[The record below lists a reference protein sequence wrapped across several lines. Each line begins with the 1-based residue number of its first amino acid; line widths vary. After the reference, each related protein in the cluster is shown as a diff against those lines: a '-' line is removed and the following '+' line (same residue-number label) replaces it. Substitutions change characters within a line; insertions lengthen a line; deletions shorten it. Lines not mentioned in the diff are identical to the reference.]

1 MSDNSR
7 TELGENFLR
16 IVWYSIATKVVEK
29 AIIIYKLDEE
39 QADALRKMYL
49 KINHYTIET
58 Y

>member
-1 MSDNSR
+1 MDR

-16 IVWYSIATKVVEK
+16 IMWYSVATKVVEK
-29 AIIIYKLDEE
+29 AIVIYQLDEE

-49 KINHYTIET
+49 KMNHYTVQI

>member
-16 IVWYSIATKVVEK
+16 VMWYSVATKVVEK
-29 AIIIYKLDEE
+29 AIIINNLNET
-39 QADALRKMYL
+39 QAQALRNAYL
-49 KINHYTIET
+49 KMNHYTVEI